1 MLSSDCFPR
10 SVVLQFPPSV
20 YQKTGSSDML
30 PQLLQ
35 ILKPEDIR
43 CIQFLRGEKVR
54 VSFREKSILEYHLAI
69 GVRFDDQDNPVTS
82 DAEKLTGVYL
92 RVLPYK
98 VDGDDV
104 YDFLSAYGEVL
115 IVERTVSSDYPSIC
129 DGTRIVKISL
139 KESLPYF
146 LTVSGFECR
155 IWYCEQPPQCFVCR
169 ELGHRAQACPLS
181 GSCCRCGRP
190 GHKARE
196 CTRALDPASA
206 SANGHS
212 LSTSVSADPVLDV
225 PPVSV
230 DVY

>member
-1 MLSSDCFPR
+1 MC
-10 SVVLQFPPSV
+10 
-20 YQKTGSSDML
+20 
-30 PQLLQ
+30 
-35 ILKPEDIR
+35 IR
-43 CIQFLRGEKVR
+43 DRFLRDEKVR
-54 VSFREKSILEYHLAI
+54 VSFREKSVLEYHLAI
-69 GVRFDDQDNPVTS
+69 GVHFDHQDNPVTS

-92 RVLPYK
+92 GNLPYK

-104 YDFLSAYGEVL
+104 YDVFSAYGEVL
-115 IVERTVSSDYPSIC
+115 IVERTVSSDYPSH
-129 DGTRIVKISL
+129 GNRIVKISL

-155 IWYCEQPPQCFVCR
+155 IWYREQPPQCFVCR
-169 ELGHRAQACPLS
+169 EIGHRAQACLLS
-181 GSCCRCGRP
+181 GLCCRCGRP

-206 SANGHS
+206 AASGDS
-212 LSTSVSADPVLDV
+212 LSASVSADPVLDV